1 MSLRHLTSTTLAV
14 ALAFALAPAAAQD
27 AEPAPDTPAE
37 AGDGGESR
45 IPLDEIRRYVAVY
58 SAIKAA
64 YVEPVN
70 DEELMHSAIRG
81 LLLDLD
87 PHSAYLEGDDAES
100 FEEQSRGNYDGI
112 GVEIFRQPDGTL
124 RVIAPIDDTPAARAG
139 VKAGGIDD
147 VAEYGR
153 VPLNRIAWLTTV
165 GICLIISLILLI
177 SGYLGY
183 AGVLL
188 AIALAAAI
196 NLR

>member
-64 YVEPVN
+64 YVEPVD

-139 VKAGGIDD
+139 V
-147 VAEYGR
+147 
-153 VPLNRIAWLTTV
+153 
-165 GICLIISLILLI
+165 
-177 SGYLGY
+177 
-183 AGVLL
+183 
-188 AIALAAAI
+188 
-196 NLR
+196 